1 MCIYHVYNYIFFV
14 ICILVTLNFS
24 QQIQN
29 TEFLINSFIPSKIFP
44 KYRRNLIYYNYS
56 ICSCSKIYLVK
67 S

>member
-29 TEFLINSFIPSKIFP
+29 TELLINIVLSHQKFFPNTEEILFIIIIQFVPVQKFI
-44 KYRRNLIYYNYS
+44 
-56 ICSCSKIYLVK
+56 
-67 S
+67 